1 MDYER
6 TIPFSGDI
14 KSVLE
19 VARNAFIQHNFQI
32 VHTSDSTLEMVG
44 FGTIWARG
52 QAPLVG
58 ISKVSIRGAAGNLSI
73 EAEFGGIRKVVAY
86 MALFILGLAV
96 FFLIVFGIVFSLQG
110 MPLSKI
116 IVIALAPL
124 APWPV
129 LIPII
134 AKWLKSRTS
143 RALDVLINNMAYLG
157 RQGRFT

>member
-1 MDYER
+1 MDYEK

-19 VARNAFIQHNFQI
+19 VVRNVFIQHSFQI
-32 VHTSDSTLEMVG
+32 VHTSESTLEMAG
-44 FGTIWARG
+44 SGTMWTRG

-58 ISKVSIRGAAGNLSI
+58 ISKVSIRGAGSNLSI
-73 EAEFGGIRKVVAY
+73 EAEFGGIRKAVVC
-86 MALFILGLAV
+86 MSLFILGLAV

-110 MPLSKI
+110 LPFSRI
-116 IVIALAPL
+116 IMIALVPL

-134 AKWLKSRTS
+134 AKWLKSRNS
-143 RALDVLINNMAYLG
+143 RALDVLLNNMAYLG
-157 RQGRFT
+157 RQ